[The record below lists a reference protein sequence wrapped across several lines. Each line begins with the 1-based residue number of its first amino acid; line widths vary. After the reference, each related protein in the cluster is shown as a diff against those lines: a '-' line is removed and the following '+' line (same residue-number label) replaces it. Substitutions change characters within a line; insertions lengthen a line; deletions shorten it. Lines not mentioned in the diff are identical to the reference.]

1 MDLQQYL
8 FIDCSC
14 LVLLNLL
21 VIYPWTVKKTFDQV
35 TAPILALKPRGEIM
49 LESVPAP
56 QKLAPHSLAMT
67 ADVLEDAATGR
78 FVLLHDPAGQEGWG
92 GQWRCVTF
100 ARAAIDLEMASDP
113 LLPEVGWAWLIESL
127 KKQGCDFTAP
137 SGTVT
142 RVASQSFGE
151 LEDKDENSEIEIRA
165 SWSPTNEDNLIN
177 HVNAWLEL
185 LAISAGLEP
194 IPQGV
199 TSIAGKN

>member
-1 MDLQQYL
+1 M
-8 FIDCSC
+8 S
-14 LVLLNLL
+14 
-21 VIYPWTVKKTFDQV
+21 KTFDQLIQ
-35 TAPILALKPRGEIM
+35 PILALKPRGEVL

-56 QKLAPHSLAMT
+56 QKLAPFALAMT

-78 FVLLHDPAGQEGWG
+78 FVLLHDPEGQEGWA

-113 LLPEVGWAWLIESL
+113 LLPEIGWAWLLESL
-127 KKQGCDFTAP
+127 KKHGCEFINP

-142 RVASQSFGE
+142 RVASASFGE
-151 LEDKDENSEIEIRA
+151 LVERDEDSEIEVRA
-165 SWSPTNEDNLIN
+165 SWTPTNEDNLVE

-194 IPQGV
+194 IPPGV
-199 TSIAGKN
+199 SSIARSN

>member
-1 MDLQQYL
+1 M
-8 FIDCSC
+8 
-14 LVLLNLL
+14 
-21 VIYPWTVKKTFDQV
+21 KKTFDQV
-35 TAPILALKPRGEIM
+35 IAPILALKPRGEIL

-56 QKLAPHSLAMT
+56 QKLAPHALAMT

-113 LLPEVGWAWLIESL
+113 LLPEIGWAWLLESL
-127 KKQGCDFTAP
+127 KKNNCDFIKP

-142 RVASQSFGE
+142 RVASASFGE
-151 LEDKDENSEIEIRA
+151 LVERDEDSEIEIRA
-165 SWSPTNEDNLIN
+165 SWTPTNEVDLAE

-194 IPQGV
+194 IPHGV
-199 TSIAGKN
+199 SSISRSN

>member
-1 MDLQQYL
+1 M
-8 FIDCSC
+8 S
-14 LVLLNLL
+14 
-21 VIYPWTVKKTFDQV
+21 KTFDQLIQ
-35 TAPILALKPRGEIM
+35 PILVLKPRGEIL

-56 QKLAPHSLAMT
+56 QKLAPYALAMT

-100 ARAAIDLEMASDP
+100 ARAAIDLEMAADP
-113 LLPEVGWAWLIESL
+113 LLPEIGWAWLIESL
-127 KKQGCDFTAP
+127 KKHGCEFINP

-142 RVASQSFGE
+142 RVASASFGE
-151 LEDKDENSEIEIRA
+151 LVERDEDSEIEVRA
-165 SWSPTNEDNLIN
+165 SWTPSGEENLAE

-194 IPQGV
+194 IPHGV
-199 TSIAGKN
+199 SSIARNN

>member
-1 MDLQQYL
+1 M
-8 FIDCSC
+8 
-14 LVLLNLL
+14 
-21 VIYPWTVKKTFDQV
+21 KKTFDQV
-35 TAPILALKPRGEIM
+35 IAPILALKPRGEIL

-56 QKLAPHSLAMT
+56 QKLAPHALAMT

-113 LLPEVGWAWLIESL
+113 LLPEIGWAWLLESL
-127 KKQGCDFTAP
+127 KKNNCQFKNP

-142 RVASQSFGE
+142 RVASASFGE
-151 LEDKDENSEIEIRA
+151 LVERDDDSEIEIRA
-165 SWSPTNEDNLIN
+165 SWTPTNEVDLAE

-185 LAISAGLEP
+185 LAITAGLEP
-194 IPQGV
+194 IPHGV
-199 TSIAGKN
+199 SSISRSN